1 MLAHPGVFGKALIE
15 SPSLLIAN
23 RQLLKDTEKANRF
36 PEKTYIAAGTAEE
49 ADERRAPGRW
59 MR

>member
-15 SPSLLIAN
+15 NPSPLVAN
-23 RQLLKDTEKANRF
+23 GQRLKGTEKATRF
-36 PEKTYIAAGTAEE
+36 PEKTYIAIGTAEE
-49 ADERRAPGRW
+49 ADERRAPGRG